1 MTREQLASLARSK
14 KALVAATAAFSSL
27 AGAAAGFVYAQKKLQ
42 PMYEELALK
51 EIEEA
56 KQFYATLYKKDEYET
71 PESAAEALGVEVP
84 ASAVEAL
91 KQYAGM
97 ASEVT
102 TETMIVKEAEIVGMS
117 LDSNGMGRVEVVKNV
132 FTDAEVADEEDEE
145 PLDTSVPFII
155 SQEAFLENEPEHEQ
169 TTLTYFE
176 GDDVL
181 ADQRDQAITETDK
194 TIGTDTLKFGV
205 KSNDPNVVYI
215 RNYDLGLDIE
225 ILRSKGKFTEEVLG
239 FIQHSEQRHKIRKF
253 RGDYDYECST

>member
-51 EIEEA
+51 EIDEA

-84 ASAVEAL
+84 SAAVEAL

-97 ASEVT
+97 AGEVR
-102 TETMIVKEAEIVGMS
+102 TETTIVEEAELFGMS
-117 LDSNGMGRVEVVKNV
+117 LDSNGTGRVEVVKNV

-239 FIQHSEQRHKIRKF
+239 FIQHSDPRHKIRKF